1 MMRDMG
7 TIVMIALSY
16 AILSLGFI
24 FASVA
29 VGIFFGSGFGFAVM
43 ALYFFAS
50 FAFAALVAVEA
61 IRGGKDE

>member
-29 VGIFFGSGFGFAVM
+29 VGIFGFAVM